1 MIKIDWEY
9 LEKRWRAFWTRQNDT
24 PILGLTAPKEEA
36 QPFAPP
42 RAHRSVEERW
52 HDVEHRIAQAR
63 HGMENTYFGGD
74 AFPMAFPD
82 LGPDLIG
89 AICGCGL
96 HFGQGTSWA
105 APCVT
110 DWETLPP
117 IAFDEQN
124 PWFREILDMT
134 RRMVEDAHGEYLV
147 GVADLHPGAD
157 ALVSLRGPEALC
169 CDLID
174 CPELLP
180 RRIEE
185 VHGVYTQVFRRL
197 SDAIAPVQRGSTN
210 WMGIWKPDGDWYVTS
225 ADFGALIS
233 PRDFE
238 YIVLPAIEE
247 ELDYLPASIYHLD
260 GPGALRHLDRLLE
273 LKKLNGVQWVQ
284 GAGAP
289 PPRAWLEVYH
299 KIQRAGKLLQVTE
312 CPPEDLELL
321 CRELE
326 PEGLHISCRAE
337 SERQARQLEEMVRR
351 VCAEKRRRAR

>member
-1 MIKIDWEY
+1 MIKIDWEH

-24 PILGLTAPKEEA
+24 PMLGLTAPKEEA

-238 YIVLPAIEE
+238 YIVLPAIEK

-321 CRELE
+321 CQELE

>member
-24 PILGLTAPKEEA
+24 PMLGLTAPKEEA

-238 YIVLPAIEE
+238 YIVLPAIEK

>member
-24 PILGLTAPKEEA
+24 PMLGLTAPKEEA

-42 RAHRSVEERW
+42 RAHCSVEERW

-238 YIVLPAIEE
+238 YIVLPAIEK

-273 LKKLNGVQWVQ
+273 LEKLNGVQWVQ

-321 CRELE
+321 CQELE

-351 VCAEKRRRAR
+351 VCAEKRRRI

>member
-1 MIKIDWEY
+1 MMKIDWEY

-24 PILGLTAPKEEA
+24 PMLGLTAPKEEA

-238 YIVLPAIEE
+238 YIVLPAIEK

-273 LKKLNGVQWVQ
+273 LEKLNGVQWVQ

-351 VCAEKRRRAR
+351 VCAEKRRRPR

>member
-24 PILGLTAPKEEA
+24 PMLGLTAPKEEA

-238 YIVLPAIEE
+238 YIVLPAIEK

-273 LKKLNGVQWVQ
+273 LEKLNGVQWVQ

>member
-1 MIKIDWEY
+1 MMKIDWEY

-24 PILGLTAPKEEA
+24 PMLGLTAPKEEA

-238 YIVLPAIEE
+238 YIVLPAIEK

-273 LKKLNGVQWVQ
+273 LEKLNGVQWVQ

>member
-1 MIKIDWEY
+1 MMKIDWEY

-24 PILGLTAPKEEA
+24 PMLGLTAPKEEA

-42 RAHRSVEERW
+42 RAHHSVEERW

-157 ALVSLRGPEALC
+157 ALGSLRGPEALC

-238 YIVLPAIEE
+238 YIVLPAIEK

-273 LKKLNGVQWVQ
+273 LEKLNGVQWVQ